1 MKKNILAFT
10 LFIMIATIVF
20 TTSVSTKA
28 KVYINKKNIT
38 MNVYQKYVLK
48 LKGTRCKVTWKS
60 SKPKV
65 AKVNKKG
72 VVTALKKGKT
82 TIIGKIKK
90 KKYKCVVIVK
100 NNKGKDEVD
109 VNLSAASPDVNAPK
123 PTQYATP
130 EPTPKPTPKPTQYI
144 TPEPTPSTG
153 SPNYPTVQT
162 MDVFWGCYVSDI
174 GDNYIE
180 IVDKNGAYVYRFSY
194 NSLPSNVFCNAVISQ
209 NYPMRHSVDIKGDKM
224 EYSDIHIGDLVDI
237 VYDYWEYS
245 LSSPK
250 SCYAINVHKE

>member
-130 EPTPKPTPKPTQYI
+130 EPTPKPTQYT

-153 SPNYPTVQT
+153 SLNYPQILSWG
-162 MDVFWGCYVSDI
+162 VFWECYVSDI

-180 IVDKNGAYVYRFSY
+180 IVDKNGAYVYHFSY
-194 NSLPSNVFCNAVISQ
+194 NSSPSNVFCNAVISKNDNVWQ
-209 NYPMRHSVDIKGDKM
+209 CVDIKGDKM

>member
-1 MKKNILAFT
+1 MKKRILAFT

-82 TIIGKIKK
+82 TIIGKIKI

-109 VNLSAASPDVNAPK
+109 VNLSAASPNVNAPKPIQYVTPEPTPK

-130 EPTPKPTPKPTQYI
+130 EPTPKP
-144 TPEPTPSTG
+144 STG
-153 SPNYPTVQT
+153 SLNYPQIQSW
-162 MDVFWGCYVSDI
+162 DVFWECYVSDI

-194 NSLPSNVFCNAVISQ
+194 NSSPLNVFCNAVISL

-224 EYSDIHIGDLVDI
+224 KYSDIHTGDLVDI
-237 VYDYWEYS
+237 VYNYWEHS
-245 LSSPK
+245 LSSLK
-250 SCYAINVHKE
+250 ACYAINVHKK